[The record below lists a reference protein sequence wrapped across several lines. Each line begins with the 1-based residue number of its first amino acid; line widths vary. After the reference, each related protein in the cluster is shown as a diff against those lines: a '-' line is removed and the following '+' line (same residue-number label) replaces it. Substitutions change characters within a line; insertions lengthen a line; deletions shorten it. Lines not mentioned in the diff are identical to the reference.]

1 MRAMVSKKLESLKFD
16 ASWIDLVTIIL
27 LVYMFMTVAL
37 ASAIR
42 EELQT
47 QVNLLKKKTQ
57 TNSQA
62 FGPET
67 PKLSIVPD
75 GQKGYRFV
83 LESQKLGKLK
93 FSSVKEVV
101 TELER
106 LRPQAL
112 ILRVDQ
118 NTPFKYP
125 QEIMIEA
132 KNLGIRLG
140 LAYIKGE

>member
-1 MRAMVSKKLESLKFD
+1 MGMGGRRLESLKFD

-37 ASAIR
+37 ATAIR
-42 EELQT
+42 EEIQT
-47 QVNLLKKKTQ
+47 QVNLLKKKAQ

-83 LESQKLGKLK
+83 LESQKLGKLE
-93 FSSVKEVV
+93 FSSVKGVV
-101 TELER
+101 AELER

-112 ILRVDQ
+112 VLRVDQ
-118 NTPFKYP
+118 NTPFRYP
-125 QEIMIEA
+125 QEIMIAA
-132 KNLGIRLG
+132 KDLGIRLG
-140 LAYIKGE
+140 LAYIKRK

>member
-1 MRAMVSKKLESLKFD
+1 MGGRRLESLKFD

-37 ASAIR
+37 ATAIR
-42 EELQT
+42 EEIQT
-47 QVNLLKKKTQ
+47 QVNLLKKKAQ

-83 LESQKLGKLK
+83 LESQKLGKLE
-93 FSSVKEVV
+93 FSSVKGVV
-101 TELER
+101 AELER

-112 ILRVDQ
+112 VLRVDQ
-118 NTPFKYP
+118 NTPFRYP
-125 QEIMIEA
+125 QEIMIAA
-132 KNLGIRLG
+132 KDLGIRLG
-140 LAYIKGE
+140 LAYIKRK